1 MRKFLFVLM
10 TLISFAVPIQLDA
23 ENLSSEARQ
32 KIENRVK
39 EYCQLMTL
47 FSGNI
52 ENITLLDSIVSM
64 CENNKVQT
72 FDDLTPKEKSPNIE
86 YNSYPLFQYLQNIT
100 SKYENSLNFEFSDF
114 ACEKVISEPKMNS
127 TGLDEED
134 LKSGSSL
141 LSNSYALVNV
151 TKHIKGN
158 GINHTVRLRVT
169 VNISNMKIGG
179 TVSQDYE
186 DPYSLYLEGISL
198 INEGKTKKGFE
209 LLKRSSSYKTYAGRY
224 RAMTVMGITYL
235 QDKNYNECEHMLR
248 DASEHDPVAGI
259 FLANLYMNTAGLAPK
274 EYFRPYVALQLLEK
288 YARIEDK
295 DYPYAAPLAYMY
307 LTYIYGMGKV
317 VPKDLGKAQ
326 TYLQKTFNYLDKNY
340 DVNFLLMFHNI
351 SAWIYMEQGNYTL
364 AKIDLMFV
372 ENMSNSVFVNRQLQP
387 VLSLGAYVSL
397 ALIYQEEGDKSK
409 KEEYINK
416 LKAVGTAKANGCLA
430 ILYRNDNNVT
440 EAIKYYRLAADAGD
454 GQAAN
459 IMSFY
464 YAPQK
469 VINTIK
475 LSADADA
482 FEKFLY
488 SPRPER
494 DFNKAKY
501 YARIAAENNNIDGSS
516 QMVYY
521 CIAGA
526 ELGGEQDLHEGLKWT
541 CVYANRASFEK
552 AGFVAQYTNY
562 FAYQIAQN
570 KDESMLLSVKQLADN
585 NDPACN
591 YILNLLYSYYPP
603 RDTVKAA
610 EYLLKSADSGFY
622 LAMVDAAAN
631 YCNGNILKKDPES
644 AMFWYKK
651 MADMNYPAG
660 WSGLAYCEGQFN
672 NNYEKEKEYYL
683 RAFKLRYPDA
693 AVSLAEYH
701 LSGEHSFEK
710 DPAKAL
716 YYLEQTQI
724 FCNELGMLPVEK
736 FYPDYEKYVAHAK
749 QEIGGNSSYNPS
761 VSNFHD
767 SIEEHIPEFDAL
779 SDPAITPES
788 RISEAEKLL
797 SEIFESSSAV
807 VKTVGSNGTTI
818 IATETASDFIMRLC
832 TSPSKI
838 RIVRIKSHVNNKG
851 QFVDLTVKEVK

>member
-39 EYCQLMTL
+39 EYCQLMTF
-47 FSGNI
+47 FSENI

-295 DYPYAAPLAYMY
+295 DYPYAAPLANMY

-469 VINTIK
+469 VIN
-475 LSADADA
+475 LNSAT
-482 FEKFLY
+482 L
-488 SPRPER
+488 
-494 DFNKAKY
+494 
-501 YARIAAENNNIDGSS
+501 
-516 QMVYY
+516 
-521 CIAGA
+521 
-526 ELGGEQDLHEGLKWT
+526 
-541 CVYANRASFEK
+541 
-552 AGFVAQYTNY
+552 
-562 FAYQIAQN
+562 
-570 KDESMLLSVKQLADN
+570 
-585 NDPACN
+585 
-591 YILNLLYSYYPP
+591 
-603 RDTVKAA
+603 
-610 EYLLKSADSGFY
+610 
-622 LAMVDAAAN
+622 
-631 YCNGNILKKDPES
+631 
-644 AMFWYKK
+644 
-651 MADMNYPAG
+651 
-660 WSGLAYCEGQFN
+660 
-672 NNYEKEKEYYL
+672 
-683 RAFKLRYPDA
+683 
-693 AVSLAEYH
+693 
-701 LSGEHSFEK
+701 
-710 DPAKAL
+710 
-716 YYLEQTQI
+716 
-724 FCNELGMLPVEK
+724 
-736 FYPDYEKYVAHAK
+736 
-749 QEIGGNSSYNPS
+749 
-761 VSNFHD
+761 
-767 SIEEHIPEFDAL
+767 
-779 SDPAITPES
+779 
-788 RISEAEKLL
+788 
-797 SEIFESSSAV
+797 
-807 VKTVGSNGTTI
+807 
-818 IATETASDFIMRLC
+818 
-832 TSPSKI
+832 
-838 RIVRIKSHVNNKG
+838 
-851 QFVDLTVKEVK
+851 